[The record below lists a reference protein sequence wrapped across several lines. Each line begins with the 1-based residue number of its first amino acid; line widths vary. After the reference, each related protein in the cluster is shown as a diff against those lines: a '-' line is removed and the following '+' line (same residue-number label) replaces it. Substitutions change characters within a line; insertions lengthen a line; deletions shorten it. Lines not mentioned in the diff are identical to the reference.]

1 MHNVD
6 AEFDRWPAA
15 DWPSR
20 GWGGGVQRC
29 VCVCVCEPSISSSMD
44 DWLTDP
50 HHHQT
55 PKDLQSKIDGGGPR
69 CCRIIWAHRLLH
81 SLCSHQ
87 GTDKEM
93 KPKNLSVW
101 FCHAEIIFILQK
113 NHTNGPHSA
122 PYRLKRTLQIN
133 NNALMVELQ
142 GVDCI
147 LYI

>member
-1 MHNVD
+1 MQSLTAGLQLIGRLGVEVG
-6 AEFDRWPAA
+6 AC
-15 DWPSR
+15 R
-20 GWGGGVQRC
+20 GVF

-44 DWLTDP
+44 EWLTDP